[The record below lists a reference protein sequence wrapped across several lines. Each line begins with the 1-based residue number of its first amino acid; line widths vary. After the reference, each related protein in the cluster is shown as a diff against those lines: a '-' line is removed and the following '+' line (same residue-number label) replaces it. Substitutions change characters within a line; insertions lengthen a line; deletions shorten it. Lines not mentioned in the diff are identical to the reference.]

1 MNLTDHTVNNPVQQL
16 LDRHEVAD
24 LVHRLGEYL
33 DEGRFD
39 ELRSLFVEDA
49 IARTPGGTAEGR
61 EALIAQARR
70 NHRAQD
76 RIQHVTTNLLIDLKD
91 DGGTVRAN
99 LVVHFAPR
107 TDERALAPQVQF
119 ALGEVYRF
127 AVTRTPEGWRF
138 TSVETDPVWMAGTR
152 GSPQSD

>member
-1 MNLTDHTVNNPVQQL
+1 MNLTDGTVDKLGQQL

-24 LVHRLGEYL
+24 LVYRLGECL

-39 ELRSLFVEDA
+39 ELRSLFVEEA

-61 EALIAQARR
+61 EALVAQARR
-70 NHRAQD
+70 NHRPED

-99 LVVHFAPR
+99 LVVHFAPL
-107 TDERALAPQVQF
+107 TDEAELPYEGAPMSKRFCGVMDAGMVCVQI
-119 ALGEVYRF
+119 R
-127 AVTRTPEGWRF
+127 
-138 TSVETDPVWMAGTR
+138 
-152 GSPQSD
+152 